1 MTGKPVC
8 TMANGQAATE
18 NALRYEVLRS
28 SVLEN
33 CVPLLRHGLAVLLG
47 QGLSAWM
54 AAWAKVP
61 APPPP
66 RSVKDNHC
74 EPSSLQ
80 VESGMA
86 VVHVLTAMTLGHL
99 SEVHA

>member
-1 MTGKPVC
+1 
-8 TMANGQAATE
+8 MANGKAATE
-18 NALRYEVLRS
+18 NALRYEVLRT

-33 CVPLLRHGLAVLLG
+33 CVPLLRHGLAVLQG

-61 APPPP
+61 ALPPP
-66 RSVKDNHC
+66 RSVKDNHS

-99 SEVHA
+99 SEVYA